1 MAVTVLCFSQEGCMG
16 CVEQE
21 PINREVEAALG
32 LRIQEIDAVKSPH
45 FIKEYA
51 LRVTPTILVLR
62 DGQVKERFEGV
73 VHREELEG
81 AIRKHL

>member
-21 PINREVEAALG
+21 PINREVEVALG
-32 LRIQEIDAVKSPH
+32 LTIQEIDAVKNPH
-45 FIKEYA
+45 FIKEYG
-51 LRVTPTILVLR
+51 LRVTPTVLVVS

-81 AIRKHL
+81 AIRKYL